1 MGPVTFRGWARALAL
16 TLFLAP
22 LCGGSLA
29 AQQPDLPGFWELPNT
44 EFWMKV
50 GGYVKADVI
59 YDVSGTRD
67 PDQFLMSTIPVEG
80 DPDYQAGG
88 YLHLMAKETRF
99 NFDFRRIAEGE
110 FPVRAFFEGDFFSEG
125 NRFRL
130 RHAYVE
136 AGEFT
141 VGQTWTTL
149 STLSILPFFIDFA
162 AGDALFGGRSAQ
174 VRWTRQVNDGWK
186 LAVGLEELAFKGI
199 DNPDDQPGSAGIR
212 LPLLAFRADYAWETG
227 TFIIGSSASELR
239 WSAGPDGP
247 NASALQLSGL
257 VAVQQTL
264 PTGTTLMAHLS
275 GGVGAGENVIAFAG
289 SRANAVLLPDGT
301 LEAMPVLAFIAG
313 VTQPWTDELSSD
325 LSVAYGWLDAPPSR
339 DPDALMNGG
348 IAHLNLVWRP
358 FPAFAAGIEYMW
370 GGQRATSDAFGRAS
384 RFQAMTA
391 LYF

>member
-1 MGPVTFRGWARALAL
+1 MNRAFFLAL
-16 TLFLAP
+16 VLIGLRVGP
-22 LCGGSLA
+22 LA
-29 AQQPDLPGFWELPNT
+29 AQESEPPGFWELPGT
-44 EFWMKV
+44 EFWMKF

-59 YDVSGTRD
+59 YDVDGTRD

-80 DPDYQAGG
+80 DPDYRAGG
-88 YLHLMAKETRF
+88 YLHFMAKETRF
-99 NFDFRRIAEGE
+99 NFDIRRIAEDH
-110 FPVRAFFEGDFFSEG
+110 FPVRGFLEGDFFSEG

-186 LAVGLEELAFKGI
+186 LAVGLEEVVFKGI
-199 DNPDDQPGSAGIR
+199 DNPEDQPGAARIR
-212 LPLLAFRADYAWETG
+212 LPVLAVRADYTWDTG
-227 TFIIGSSASELR
+227 TLIVGTSAAELR
-239 WSAGPDGP
+239 WSAGSGGP

-301 LEAMPVLAFIAG
+301 LDAMPVLAFIAG

-339 DPDALMNGG
+339 EPDALMNGG
-348 IAHLNLVWRP
+348 LAHLNLVWRP
-358 FPAFAAGIEYMW
+358 FPAFATGIEYMW
-370 GGQRATSDAFGRAS
+370 GGQRVTSEAFGRAS

-391 LYF
+391 FYF